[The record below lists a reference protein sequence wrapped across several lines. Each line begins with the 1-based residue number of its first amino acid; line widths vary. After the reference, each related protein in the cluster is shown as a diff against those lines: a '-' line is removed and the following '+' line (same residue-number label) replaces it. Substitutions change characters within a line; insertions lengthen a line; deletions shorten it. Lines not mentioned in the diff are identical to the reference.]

1 MYSCLG
7 CTLHKN
13 TQLRYVPQWGL
24 PPPRGRSAFP
34 PLIILST
41 GSPSES
47 AVSEPSHRGPLF
59 LFPTLELFELVLAC
73 PILSSQRPKPC
84 WFNPCSPAPSTAAPG
99 PRELYG
105 YSWKEGRRKRRQEKA
120 VDSKSQLSGLW
131 RGRTHAYLV
140 GRGVFWFHAV
150 AAAGLF
156 GNCPLSGVLGP
167 VTQGPQE
174 LGGGPADQSSSKYCS
189 KLIDAMPGREGAG
202 IFHT

>member
-1 MYSCLG
+1 MRVQCLSPATG
-7 CTLHKN
+7 DLFF
-13 TQLRYVPQWGL
+13 Y
-24 PPPRGRSAFP
+24 FP
-34 PLIILST
+34 HWSYLSQCW
-41 GSPSES
+41 P
-47 AVSEPSHRGPLF
+47 A
-59 LFPTLELFELVLAC
+59 

-99 PRELYG
+99 PREVYG

-202 IFHT
+202 IFHTWKTIHSGTKMKLFYICTITRRETKMMSEDI